1 MIILDTTIVSVAQP
15 SIQADLGFSASG
27 LAWVVNAYLI
37 PFGGLLLLAG
47 RLGDLLGRRRVFL
60 AGLALFTLASLLC
73 GLATTQGTLVAARF
87 LQGVGGA
94 LTSAVVL
101 GMIVAMYDDQRE
113 RTRAIAVYAFV
124 GSAGASLGTVLGGV
138 LTDLISWHWIFFV
151 NLPIG
156 VATLLAARRWVADDD
171 GLGLRNGADAPGA
184 VLIVAALMLAVYAL
198 VGAGEHGWGSARTLG
213 LGAVALALLAAFV
226 VRERHAS
233 QPLVPLR
240 LFAVRNVAAAN
251 LVQTVMIAGMFGQQF
266 FIALYLQLVLGWAP
280 TEVGLGMV
288 PIALTIGVF
297 SLGLSARMIERA
309 GAKGVL
315 VGGLLLITAGLLLMQ
330 RAPVDGRYWIDVLP
344 ALLVMGAGAGIA
356 MPALPTPRARGRD
369 AGRRRPRLRPA
380 QHDPAGRRGDRRLAA
395 GESRRRTQRDPARR
409 GPLGARRARL
419 RLLARLRRRRR
430 PGAGGG
436 GAGGR
441 AAERRADGGLTRSPV
456 AGRPRERCAG
466 RAPPYCGPRAVGR
479 SRAREAAATGADRG
493 AGAAVA
499 RAQVLAELGRVAGA
513 ADVTWQP
520 HHRLVAPTAD

>member
-1 MIILDTTIVSVAQP
+1 MSETVPLPTPATSAAAHRRDPRTLALLTLCAGVLMIILDTTIVSVAQP
-15 SIQADLGFSASG
+15 SIQADLGFSPSG

-73 GLATTQGTLVAARF
+73 GLATSQGTLIAARF
-87 LQGVGGA
+87 LQGAGGA

-138 LTDLISWHWIFFV
+138 LTDLLSWHWIFFV

-156 VATLLAARRWVADDD
+156 VATLLAARRWVGDDA
-171 GLGLRNGADAPGA
+171 GLGLREGADAPGA
-184 VLIVAALMLAVYAL
+184 LLIVAALMLAVYAL
-198 VGAGEHGWGSARTLG
+198 VGAGEHGWGSTRTLG
-213 LGAVALALLAAFV
+213 LGALSALLLAAFV
-226 VRERHAS
+226 ARERGAR

-266 FIALYLQLVLGWAP
+266 FIALYLQLVLGWSP

-288 PIALTIGVF
+288 PIALTIGLF

-315 VGGLLLITAGLLLMQ
+315 VGGLLLIAAGLLLMQ
-330 RAPVDGRYWIDVLP
+330 RAPVDGVYWRDVLP

-356 MPALPTPRARGRD
+356 MPALPTLALADATPAD
-369 AGRRRPRLRPA
+369 AGLA
-380 QHDPAGRRGDRRLAA
+380 SGLLNTTQQVGAAIGVSLLASLAA
-395 GESRRRTQRDPARR
+395 SRSETLRGEGRAALDALASGYSLAFAVAAGLALAAAGLAVTLLTGAPRSSSRRR
-409 GPLGARRARL
+409 
-419 RLLARLRRRRR
+419 
-430 PGAGGG
+430 
-436 GAGGR
+436 
-441 AAERRADGGLTRSPV
+441 
-456 AGRPRERCAG
+456 
-466 RAPPYCGPRAVGR
+466 
-479 SRAREAAATGADRG
+479 
-493 AGAAVA
+493 
-499 RAQVLAELGRVAGA
+499 
-513 ADVTWQP
+513 
-520 HHRLVAPTAD
+520 